1 MKKND
6 FTREEN
12 YPLMSMPKKEHL
24 ASDFDKKCEKLN
36 SCIQHVYDFFI
47 WYSDTSKPYDDEIF
61 ATIWLERMFLNIL
74 DLTHEIYNLRDKKLH
89 CHNTDMFK
97 KQLENI
103 RKNICKGM
111 RYIKKSGK
119 SLADEMEKDP
129 QWIAA
134 RRQDLIESF
143 RRHAAWLRQVTA
155 IPHKRIC
162 AERLLDE
169 MAINYDMRM
178 FGCTGDSFEQHANM
192 VLNGFVLLACPSEQ
206 SDDTQVLCELFNNTM
221 TELEKMKMWKSA
233 FGAWKLDIVDAYEI
247 HNITDNCSKMGFLR
261 KIWKFLDEK
270 EQALLNEYGISHANT
285 RYESGKS
292 TMCQNINEN
301 INENMAE
308 NSARMDTYALQQYLS
323 LVSQKQYIISEID
336 RLREH
341 PTLYGRE
348 EPPSKVRKNRPLFKQ
363 QVDRKL
369 LAECMN
375 EVYCR
380 FYVDT
385 ATRETLQGKN
395 RDLMA
400 YLYII
405 CDQEK
410 YFENAE
416 RVTFCKFCKEEVCM
430 QTNTTTRTF
439 HNHLEKLDI
448 LYRNVCHCASQTA
461 DEATQDNY
469 QKILRIFHG
478 TKKYEEFRKAM
489 NS

>member
-61 ATIWLERMFLNIL
+61 ATIWLERLLLKIL
-74 DLTHEIYNLRDKKLH
+74 DMTHEIYNLRDKKLH

-192 VLNGFVLLACPSEQ
+192 VFNGFVLLACPSEQ

-247 HNITDNCSKMGFLR
+247 HNITDNSSKMEFLR
-261 KIWKFLDEK
+261 NIWNFLNDKEK
-270 EQALLNEYGISHANT
+270 ALLKEYGISHANT

-308 NSARMDTYALQQYLS
+308 NSTRMDTYALQQYLS

-375 EVYCR
+375 EVYR
-380 FYVDT
+380 QFYIDCCVS
-385 ATRETLQGKN
+385 LCGGYK
-395 RDLMA
+395 DLMVL
-400 YLYII
+400 LYII
-405 CDQEK
+405 CKEKK
-410 YFENAE
+410 YFESGEMNPFFRYCTEECGFQTEVKSA
-416 RVTFCKFCKEEVCM
+416 RTFC
-430 QTNTTTRTF
+430 
-439 HNHLEKLDI
+439 NHLKAMDDF
-448 LYRNVCHCASQTA
+448 NP
-461 DEATQDNY
+461 QDNRSSTQKAYKNIYDDY
-469 QKILRIFHG
+469 QSVRRIFQG
-478 TKKYEEFRKAM
+478 SKNYLKVVKP
-489 NS
+489 

>member
-1 MKKND
+1 METND

-61 ATIWLERMFLNIL
+61 ATIWLERLLLKIL
-74 DLTHEIYNLRDKKLH
+74 DMTHEIYNLRDKKLH

-119 SLADEMEKDP
+119 SLADEMGKDP

-155 IPHKRIC
+155 MPHKRIC

-192 VLNGFVLLACPSEQ
+192 VLNGFVLLACPSAQ

-247 HNITDNCSKMGFLR
+247 RDITDNDSKMKFLR

-270 EQALLNEYGISHANT
+270 EQALLNVYGISHANT

-301 INENMAE
+301 INGNMAE

-336 RLREH
+336 HLKEH

-348 EPPSKVRKNRPLFKQ
+348 EPPSKVRKNRPLFKKEVSQ
-363 QVDRKL
+363 PSL
-369 LAECMN
+369 TECFN
-375 EVYCR
+375 DVYKQ
-380 FYVDT
+380 FYIDCCVSL
-385 ATRETLQGKN
+385 RGGYK
-395 RDLMA
+395 DLMVL
-400 YLYII
+400 LYII
-405 CDQEK
+405 CKEK
-410 YFENAE
+410 EYFESGEKNPFFRFCTEECGFQTEVKSA
-416 RVTFCKFCKEEVCM
+416 RTFC
-430 QTNTTTRTF
+430 
-439 HNHLEKLDI
+439 NHLKAMDDF
-448 LYRNVCHCASQTA
+448 NP
-461 DEATQDNY
+461 QDYCSSTRKAYKNIYDDY
-469 QKILRIFHG
+469 QSVKRIFQG
-478 TKKYEEFRKAM
+478 SKNFLKVIKP
-489 NS
+489 